1 MADTATI
8 SLEPIVDRMARYP
21 AVLRAAVE
29 VVSDAD
35 GRWKPTPKDW
45 SILEIACHLLDEERE
60 DFRVRLRSTLEEAVD
75 AARSRRRR

>member
-45 SILEIACHLLDEERE
+45 SIL
-60 DFRVRLRSTLEEAVD
+60 
-75 AARSRRRR
+75 